1 MKDTCCAVVILFIDD
16 YPLILNAIIL
26 LYVTETCVANVSSFF
41 EKEGV

>member
-16 YPLILNAIIL
+16 YPLILNTIL

>member
-16 YPLILNAIIL
+16 YPLILNAIL

-41 EKEGV
+41 EKESV

>member
-16 YPLILNAIIL
+16 YPLILNAIL
-26 LYVTETCVANVSSFF
+26 LCVTETCVANVSSFF